1 MNRDIAIIGMSG
13 RFPDAK
19 NTDELLENLKAGK
32 DSIKELSLN
41 RIEQMTISKNG
52 KYKRCGYLDEVDK
65 FDYRF
70 FGISYTEAKSMCPE
84 QRMLLE
90 TTYHAIENS
99 GYSPEY
105 FYGSNTSVIAAAS
118 SSNYYEHAE
127 EKLPTLYTG
136 NAPEYLAGILGR
148 YFNLKGSAF
157 VVDTSCSSSTTAL
170 HIACN
175 ELLTGDADQ
184 VIVAGAAVQLFPYED
199 DNIGLNVES
208 PDGRSRAFS
217 NEANGMSRGEIVTT
231 LILKPLT
238 KAVEDK
244 DNIQAVIKGTAVV
257 YNGNQSANIAAPD
270 SGSQADTILKA
281 WKKAGVTAKD
291 ISNLEVHGSGTKL
304 GDSLEIEALNT
315 VFKAFTNDVKCCPI
329 SSIKTNIGHTLSGSG
344 LAGVT
349 KMILSLKHQYIFPS
363 LHYNTPSELIDF
375 NKASVYVN
383 TALQKWETKDG
394 TIRIGGVTSSG
405 ASGTNGH
412 IVLEEYQ
419 RTLTNSN
426 ATEYYHIPVSA
437 KTKDALQR
445 NLKALS
451 VFISK
456 HPDVNLQHMSYTL
469 TKGRTHYAYRNSYVV
484 NSVSDLEN
492 KINTDLKE
500 DNYYHLK
507 PEQHKMVFVFSESQN
522 EINDSLIT
530 LLKDKYEIFKS
541 HWEQCEALCKLDTK
555 ALKQFAFQLSLYYA
569 LESLELT
576 SDNLLPLQFGNS
588 IYDVI
593 NEEEPLEDALKEVK
607 NYTTETL
614 DGVDNKANQL
624 VENQSEDGDVT
635 FIDFAGEGLLYPYLD
650 KYNTIE
656 NKVSYINFK
665 TDEVEDPMPKL
676 IHLLYARGYNTT
688 TNYTTVANTEG
699 LKIELPTYQFEKER
713 CWLKE
718 TYVEENTES
727 VPEVSS
733 VETETL
739 SPVEEKLQTV
749 LNAFLNE
756 TNTTLQNVI
765 ESEEQH
771 ALIEALNKAF
781 FIELKTLETV
791 KTVTELRQLIT
802 SNLNTTGKVAMI
814 WKAILGTKDLTFNDS
829 FFDIGGHSIFATQ
842 ITNLINDEF
851 NINIAFDD
859 VYEYETIA
867 ALAKYIDSIL
877 WLSKDEKDS
886 TNYEVII

>member
-19 NTDELLENLKAGK
+19 NIEELLENLKAGK
-32 DSIKELSLN
+32 DSIKELSSN
-41 RIEQMTISKNG
+41 RMEQMTVSKNRS
-52 KYKRCGYLDEVDK
+52 YKRCGYLEEVDK

-70 FGISYTEAKSMCPE
+70 FGISYTEAKAMCPE

-99 GYSPEY
+99 GYSPEH

-118 SSNYYEHAE
+118 SSKYYEHAE

-148 YFNLKGSAF
+148 YFNLKGSVF
-157 VVDTSCSSSTTAL
+157 VVDTSCSSSTTGL

-175 ELLTGDADQ
+175 ELLTGDAEQ
-184 VIVAGAAVQLFPYED
+184 VIVAGATVQLFPYEEE
-199 DNIGLNVES
+199 NIGLNVES

-217 NEANGMSRGEIVTT
+217 NEANGMSRGEVVST
-231 LILKPLT
+231 LILKPLA

-244 DNIQAVIKGTAVV
+244 DNVHAIIKGTAVV
-257 YNGNQSANIAAPD
+257 YNGDQSANIAAPD
-270 SGSQADTILKA
+270 SDSQADTILKA

-315 VFKAFTNDVKCCPI
+315 VFKTFTNAIKCCPI

-363 LHYNTPSELIDF
+363 LHFNTPSELIDF

-383 TALQKWETKDG
+383 TELKPWKTKEG
-394 TIRIGGVTSSG
+394 VARIGGVTSSG

-412 IVLEEYQ
+412 IVLQEYQ
-419 RTLTNSN
+419 RTVTSSN
-426 ATEYYHIPVSA
+426 TTEYYHIPVSA
-437 KTKDALQR
+437 KTKEALQR

-451 VFISK
+451 DFISK
-456 HPDVNLQHMSYTL
+456 TQDVNLQDMSYTL

-507 PEQHKMVFVFSESQN
+507 PAQHKMVFVFSESQN

-541 HWEQCEALCKLDTK
+541 HWEQCEALYKLDTK
-555 ALKQFAFQLSLYYA
+555 ALKQFAFQLSLYYV

-593 NEEEPLEDALKEVK
+593 NEEESLEDALKEVK
-607 NYTTETL
+607 NYTEVIL
-614 DGVDNKANQL
+614 DGVEDKANQL
-624 VENQSEDGDVT
+624 VKNQSEDGDVT
-635 FIDFAGEGLLYPYLD
+635 FIDFAGEGLLYPYLN

-665 TDEVEDPMPKL
+665 MDEVKDPMPKL
-676 IHLLYARGYNTT
+676 IHLLYARGYNAT

-718 TYVEENTES
+718 TYVEDSTQSILEENTVDKEAQ
-727 VPEVSS
+727 
-733 VETETL
+733 
-739 SPVEEKLQTV
+739 SPVETQLQTV
-749 LNAFLNE
+749 LNTFLNNS
-756 TNTTLQNVI
+756 NTTLKAVI
-765 ESEEQH
+765 ESEAQH
-771 ALIEALNKAF
+771 PFIEALNKTF
-781 FIELKTLETV
+781 FIELSALETV
-791 KTVTELRQLIT
+791 DTFKDLTEIIT
-802 SNLNTTGKVAMI
+802 TKLTTEAKVAMI
-814 WKAILGTKDLTFNDS
+814 WKAILGTKNLTFNDS

-859 VYEYETIA
+859 VYEYETIRE
-867 ALAKYIDSIL
+867 LAKYIDSIL